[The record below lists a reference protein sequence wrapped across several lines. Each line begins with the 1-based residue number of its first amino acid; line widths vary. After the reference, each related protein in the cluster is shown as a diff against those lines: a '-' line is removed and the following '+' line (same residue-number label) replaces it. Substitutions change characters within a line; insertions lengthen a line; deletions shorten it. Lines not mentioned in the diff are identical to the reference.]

1 MRARES
7 GTKSILVPPRETVSP
22 LPETPEPTPDG
33 NAGQAVVIRT
43 PFPPI
48 RTVGPMAAFEW
59 LAHGL
64 RDMRRAPAAS
74 LAYGIVFA
82 LMGGLIT
89 LVFRNAYELTSA
101 LTAGFLL
108 VGPFLATGLYDISRR
123 LERDGSVRFA
133 DTTTA
138 WRANLGAF
146 SLFSLVLTII
156 ALIWARASL
165 VTFALFF
172 SSGMPTLKSF
182 MAQVVSVEHV
192 DFLLTYFAVG
202 ALFAG
207 IVFAVSVVSV
217 PMMLDR
223 GTDTIVAALT
233 SVRALFT
240 NPLPLATWALLI
252 VAIIGIGFATFFV
265 GLVVAVPLIGHATW
279 HAYRSLVA
287 EGVRDGSAIARAPST
302 E

>member
-1 MRARES
+1 M
-7 GTKSILVPPRETVSP
+7 
-22 LPETPEPTPDG
+22 
-33 NAGQAVVIRT
+33 
-43 PFPPI
+43 FPAI
-48 RTVGPMAAFEW
+48 RTVGPFAAFTW
-59 LAHGL
+59 LARGL
-64 RDMRRAPAAS
+64 QDARRAPAAS
-74 LAYGIVFA
+74 LTYGVVFA
-82 LMGGLIT
+82 SMGALIA

-123 LERDGSVRFA
+123 LERDGAVRFA
-133 DTTTA
+133 DTMTA

-146 SLFSLVLTII
+146 SLFSLVLTVIM
-156 ALIWARASL
+156 LVWARASL

-182 MAQVVSVEHV
+182 VAQVVSIEHV

-202 ALFAG
+202 ALFAA

-240 NPLPLATWALLI
+240 NPLPLAIWALLI
-252 VAIIGIGFATFFV
+252 VVIIGIGFATFFV

-287 EGVRDGSAIARAPST
+287 EGVRDGSVIARAPST

>member
-1 MRARES
+1 VSQLSE
-7 GTKSILVPPRETVSP
+7 PPASP
-22 LPETPEPTPDG
+22 PDA
-33 NAGQAVVIRT
+33 NPGQAVVIRT
-43 PFPPI
+43 PFPAI
-48 RTVGPMAAFEW
+48 RTVGPFAALGW

-64 RDMRRAPAAS
+64 QDLRRAPAAS
-74 LAYGIVFA
+74 LAYGVVFA
-82 LMGGLIT
+82 LMGGLIA

-123 LERDGSVRFA
+123 LERDGAARFA
-133 DTTTA
+133 DTTMA

-146 SLFSLVLTII
+146 SLFSLVLTVIM
-156 ALIWARASL
+156 LVWARASL

-182 MAQVVSVEHV
+182 VAQVVSVEHV

-240 NPLPLATWALLI
+240 NPLPLAIWALLI

-265 GLVVAVPLIGHATW
+265 GLVVTAPVVGHATW
-279 HAYRSLVA
+279 HAYRALVG
-287 EGVRDGSAIARAPST
+287 ESPGVAVRNEP
-302 E
+302 